1 MDVQALTATISTTG
15 PSSGGTAVAEAP
27 AVQTT
32 AVVAATAVAPVT
44 TATTGTTSSSTPAEK
59 PQGISPA
66 VARIFGSGAPVPQ
79 SAPLNVSYRVVK
91 DPNEIVIVFTDPNTG
106 KEVAQFPP
114 DLFAQLAQMLDHQRG
129 ATLDQ
134 NA

>member
-1 MDVQALTATISTTG
+1 MDVQALTGTTSTTG
-15 PSSGGTAVAEAP
+15 PSLGGTAVAEAP
-27 AVQTT
+27 AAQTA
-32 AVVAATAVAPVT
+32 AVAAATAAAPA
-44 TATTGTTSSSTPAEK
+44 ATTGTTSSSTPASK